1 MVLFVKQL
9 EENKL
14 YLEDVIYIVSHLT
27 FYVVKEYIEKEQ
39 MLVFSDYNG
48 NKLHIDLSKKQTVFS
63 LFLTIKDTIYD
74 LGKKQGEKEKTEKLI
89 GLLENL

>member
-1 MVLFVKQL
+1 MALFVKQL

-14 YLEDVIYIVSHLT
+14 YLEDVIYIVSNLT

>member
-1 MVLFVKQL
+1 MALFVKQL

-14 YLEDVIYIVSHLT
+14 YLEDVIYIVSNLT

-39 MLVFSDYNG
+39 MLVFNDYNG

>member
-1 MVLFVKQL
+1 MALFVKQL

-14 YLEDVIYIVSHLT
+14 YLEDVIYIVSNLT

-39 MLVFSDYNG
+39 MLVFNDYDG
-48 NKLHIDLSKKQTVFS
+48 NELHIDLSKKQTVFS

-74 LGKKQGEKEKTEKLI
+74 LGKKQGEKEKTKKLI
-89 GLLENL
+89 ELLENL